1 MVAIAGA
8 SLISQGRL
16 ALFYAALASIALLLE
31 QTWQI
36 LTWNERYEDYS
47 HAVMLGL
54 RSIRTCIRR
63 E

>member
-1 MVAIAGA
+1 M
-8 SLISQGRL
+8 
-16 ALFYAALASIALLLE
+16 FYAALASIALLLE